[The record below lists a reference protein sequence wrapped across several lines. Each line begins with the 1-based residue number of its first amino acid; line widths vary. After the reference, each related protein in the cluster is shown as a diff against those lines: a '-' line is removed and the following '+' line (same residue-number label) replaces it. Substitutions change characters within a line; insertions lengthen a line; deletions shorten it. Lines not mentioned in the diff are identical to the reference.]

1 MKKRLTTEQVC
12 QTVCISLCVLSLLV
26 SFIVFFPCC
35 RRVIQSVVYLG
46 LSIGYL
52 FSDKV
57 KPSVKK
63 IPKGMDTVLP
73 LTIEE
78 FKAVCRQTGR
88 NFINPNYIKA
98 FLLDLMLLLVV
109 LVIIIAIISVIIMV
123 IVCIVKKP
131 YKQVNI
137 KHNQD
142 TKPMKIWFWLEDKLY
157 YTTKAF
163 VLSIREFVKENKAY
177 IIVFLGIWAL
187 NFNLLTIALETAAF
201 VLYFIKSLDM
211 LNVFVQIAKL
221 AVDMNVVIR
230 YMPLPVWLIIAYRTF
245 DNIRRE
251 KGFAILEYEEG
262 LTAEVL
268 ENHPGN
274 ILATGK
280 PRVGKTYL
288 ITYLQKLQAR
298 LFRRTAKGKSFER
311 RMEFPFFPWI
321 VLEQTIITM
330 RDKNEAFHLEY
341 LHSFID
347 DIEKLFHK
355 RNELDEE
362 TKNRELKKL
371 QEKGYQGHDFC
382 FDYKHERFGLTF
394 DNNAA
399 IVDLFECIHLYADH
413 FYRYS
418 SPLSGIFSN
427 YPVRD
432 YIRWIYYGNY
442 PLLDEYN
449 NELRVSTEELYE
461 YSQFSHKYYFDMG
474 RLGEQKDREGLYN
487 YNLEGGVIGLAEAGK
502 EYGNQVTNKAYS
514 NTLKDED
521 GNVIVVCTPNNDLAA
536 LNLKMEGHSASVDG
550 ITYIRRFMDEQRES
564 SLQADMLETLTEMR
578 VLKRNEA
585 EIKLPWFG
593 FEKWLYEVAREK
605 MERIWN
611 YMLPLHGENCLLVY
625 LAMRIYSVIH
635 HHYVRVYNQFSSRE
649 LQVKFIDHSNG
660 EVIGESEVETMY
672 VPSRPMAKAYET
684 GYFGS
689 VYKARRK
696 RSRTGGNEQV
706 PQYRSLYP
714 NIEEMREVGSHFYDR
729 ILEMMEDEE
738 NEWTEEDSVAVIIPN

>member
-1 MKKRLTTEQVC
+1 MKKKLTQEQVYHI
-12 QTVCISLCVLSLLV
+12 VCISVCVISLLL

-35 RRVIQSVVYLG
+35 VRVVQAVVDLG

-52 FSDKV
+52 FSNKV
-57 KPSVKK
+57 KPSVIK

-88 NFINPNYIKA
+88 NFINPSYIKA
-98 FLLDLMLLLVV
+98 FLLDLLLFVMLF
-109 LVIIIAIISVIIMV
+109 VIIIAVIAVIIAV
-123 IVCIVKKP
+123 IVGIVKKQ
-131 YKQVNI
+131 YKQVNTN
-137 KHNQD
+137 HNQD
-142 TKPMKIWFWLEDKLY
+142 TKPMQIWFWLEDKLY
-157 YTTKAF
+157 YTTKTF
-163 VLSIREFVKENKAY
+163 VLSIWEFVEEKKAY
-177 IIVFLGIWAL
+177 IFIFLGIWAL

-201 VLYFIKSLDM
+201 VLYFIKSMDI
-211 LNVFVQIAKL
+211 LNAFVQIAKF
-221 AVDMNVVIR
+221 AVDINVVIR
-230 YMPLPVWLIIAYRTF
+230 YMPLPIWCVIAYKIF

-251 KGFAILEYEEG
+251 KGFVILEHEEA

-298 LFRRTAKGKSFER
+298 LFRRTAKAKSFER

-321 VLEQTIITM
+321 VLEQTIIEM
-330 RDKNEAFHLEY
+330 RNKCETFNLEY
-341 LHSFID
+341 LHTFID

-362 TKNRELKKL
+362 TKVIELTKL
-371 QEKGYQGHDFC
+371 QEQGYQGHDFC

-394 DNNAA
+394 DNKAE
-399 IVDLFECIHLYADH
+399 IVELFECIHLYADH

-418 SPLSGIFSN
+418 SPSSGIFNN

-449 NELRVSTEELYE
+449 NELRVTTEELYE
-461 YSQFSHKYYFDMG
+461 YSQLSHKYYFDMG
-474 RLGEQKDREGLYN
+474 RLGEQKDKNGLYN
-487 YNLEGGVIGLAEAGK
+487 YNLEGGVIGIAEAGK

-521 GNVIVVCTPNNDLAA
+521 GNVIVICTPNNDLAP
-536 LNLKMEGHSASVDG
+536 LNLKMECHSASVDG
-550 ITYIRRFMDEQRES
+550 TTYIRRFMDEQRSS

-578 VLKRNEA
+578 VLKRGEA

-593 FEKWLYEVAREK
+593 FEKWLYKVARER

-625 LAMRIYSVIH
+625 WAMRIYSVIH
-635 HHYVRVYNQFSSRE
+635 NHYVRVYNQFSSRE

-660 EVIGESEVETMY
+660 EAIGESEVETMY
-672 VPSRPMAKAYET
+672 TPSRPMAKSYET
-684 GYFGS
+684 GYFGN

-696 RSRTGGNEQV
+696 RSGTGGNEQV
-706 PQYRSLYP
+706 PQYSSLYP
-714 NIEEMREVGSHFYDR
+714 NMEEMREVGSHFYDR

-738 NEWTEEDSVAVIIPN
+738 EWTKEDSVAVIIPN